1 LLFYGN
7 ISMSKTKYTNNARL
21 PEIIGAFGLI
31 TVYKNLR
38 SFGSPKRHL
47 HKIRGKDTTKNWNM
61 QTLFYN
67 FDIFLQI
74 FSYLAQKWRTMHQN
88 NSLQALIPAGYD
100 FPPQN
105 ARAQKARDMRSKGRT
120 AKHSLV
126 SLSTKNS

>member
-1 LLFYGN
+1 
-7 ISMSKTKYTNNARL
+7 MSKTKYTNNARL

-47 HKIRGKDTTKNWNM
+47 HKIRGKDTTKNWIM

-100 FPPQN
+100 FP
-105 ARAQKARDMRSKGRT
+105 AEGDEVTESEG
-120 AKHSLV
+120 HEEHG
-126 SLSTKNS
+126 KNGKTQFSISIY

>member
-1 LLFYGN
+1 MLFYGN

-74 FSYLAQKWRTMHQN
+74 FSYLAQNAQQSSKIIARK
-88 NSLQALIPAGYD
+88 SKPAGYYL
-100 FPPQN
+100 
-105 ARAQKARDMRSKGRT
+105 T
-120 AKHSLV
+120 V
-126 SLSTKNS
+126 